1 MRPRSGGVVQ
11 RVVCGN
17 TGVFI
22 GRVREGRVVI
32 VTADGSAGD
41 VEVDRC
47 ADGCVPWEWCSNRSF
62 RCL

>member
-1 MRPRSGGVVQ
+1 MQ
-11 RVVCGN
+11 RVVCGD

-22 GRVREGRVVI
+22 GRVREGHVVI
-32 VTADGSAGD
+32 VTADGVAGD

-47 ADGCVPWEWCSNRSF
+47 ADGGVPWEWCSNRSF